1 MAILSIAKH
10 ILSMNCSKM
19 FIFFSITLEKKTGLT
34 YKGRIDFDVGRVLI
48 RHSNKMIFEINA

>member
-19 FIFFSITLEKKTGLT
+19 FNFFSIMLDKKTVLT
-34 YKGRIDFDVGRVLI
+34 YKGKIDFEVGRVLI
-48 RHSNKMIFEINA
+48 RHRIRLIFEINA